1 MLNSNAE
8 RSFILAALRE
18 GKRLDG
24 RKVDERR
31 DICIHLGR
39 EWGTAEVS
47 LGDTRVLASTSCSV
61 GEPRS
66 VRPNE
71 GILKTHIE
79 PLSKRSMTTEALVEL
94 NRVIERVLKESK
106 CVDMES
112 LCISSEEKVWI
123 ISLEMTLLS
132 DAGNAADCASIAGLA
147 ALCHFK
153 RPDVTLKGDKIR
165 IHPFYGRDPVPLAI
179 HHHPVLSTFALYGRV
194 SLLDPSREEE
204 AVMDGKVVPG
214 MNPYREICALH
225 LAGQKLVDKA
235 LVLQL
240 ASKAAE
246 EAKNI
251 VNQLKNILLR
261 DAQSRKAK
269 EDPCLANAL
278 REEASLLTHA
288 KKDHES
294 LDVRKWASS
303 KEPKALSEGLPA
315 TIENISEGVLEL
327 IPNDSG
333 AQDNNMETDDEEEE
347 VAVVKGI
354 DLEAGKTIVD
364 APA

>member
-1 MLNSNAE
+1 MLKSNAE
-8 RSFILAALRE
+8 RSFILAALQE

-24 RKVDERR
+24 RKLDERR
-31 DICIHLGR
+31 DINIHLGR
-39 EWGTAEVS
+39 EWGTAEVR

-79 PLSKRSMTTEALVEL
+79 PLSKRSISTETLVEL

-123 ISLEMTLLS
+123 ISLEMTLLN

-165 IHPFYGRDPVPLAI
+165 IHPFYERDPVSLAI

-194 SLLDPSREEE
+194 ALLDPSKEEE
-204 AVMDGKVVPG
+204 IVMDGKVVLG

-225 LAGQKLVDKA
+225 LAGQKLVDKT

-246 EAKNI
+246 ESKRI
-251 VNQLKNILLR
+251 VDQLKNALSR
-261 DAQSRKAK
+261 DSSARKSK
-269 EDPCLANAL
+269 EGPCLAKAL
-278 REEASLLTHA
+278 REEATLLTHF
-288 KKDHES
+288 KNNHES
-294 LDVRKWASS
+294 LDVRKWASAA
-303 KEPKALSEGLPA
+303 EPEPLEEGIPA
-315 TIENISEGVLEL
+315 TINENSDGVTEL
-327 IPNDSG
+327 IP
-333 AQDNNMETDDEEEE
+333 DNKMMEDDRSEEEEEE
-347 VAVVKGI
+347 VVMVKGADVESGTTAI
-354 DLEAGKTIVD
+354 NAS
-364 APA
+364 A